1 MKIKLFI
8 TYTCC
13 AVMLLFS
20 SCQKDAPQL
29 SKEEIM
35 SGCKTLL
42 LYGNVSKVSYPDGS
56 FVKFNQD
63 GNIVEEKDAKRK
75 YTYKCDYIESD
86 KYTRDGQPYVIIY
99 TDSTR
104 SEVWDNPAEQL
115 GPKYT
120 FDSQGRLMT
129 KSNIGYGWSERAEYH
144 YHKKDLLPYKIIETF
159 SDETGSNT
167 ITSLYTYTKLD
178 EKQNW
183 LSCDVEETMEY
194 EDYESEGD
202 KSVTNRSVS
211 LTREIE
217 YSLDPAF
224 VTPIVAPE

>member
-13 AVMLLFS
+13 VVMLFFS
-20 SCQKDAPQL
+20 SCQKESRQL

-42 LYGNVSKVSYPDGS
+42 LYGNVNKVSYPDGS
-56 FVKFNQD
+56 FVEFNQD

-75 YTYKCDYIESD
+75 YTYKCDYVESD
-86 KYTRDGQPYVIIY
+86 KYTRNNEPYVIIY

-104 SEVWDNPAEQL
+104 SEMWDNPVEQS
-115 GPKYT
+115 GVNYT
-120 FDSQGRLMT
+120 FDSQGRLIAKAT
-129 KSNIGYGWSERAEYH
+129 IGGYGWSERAEYH
-144 YHKKDLLPYKIIETF
+144 YRKKDLLPYKIIETF

-183 LSCDVEETMEY
+183 LSCDVEKTMEY
-194 EDYESEGD
+194 EDYESEDD
-202 KSVTNRSVS
+202 KSITNRSVS

-217 YSLDPAF
+217 YLLPN
-224 VTPIVAPE
+224 PEEVSN